1 MQTLPRKLRFAVRR
15 AEAEPDIVFVFR
27 VPNLILVIRTRLRSV
42 RTNNIRLRRICMIS
56 FENVTK
62 IYKSGAKEA
71 LKDVSFDINSGEFVF
86 LVGSTGAGKTTVA
99 RLILKSETASR
110 GRVIVDGSDVAKL
123 KGKGLALMRRKIG
136 TVFQDYKLLPYKT
149 VFENVAFAL
158 EVTETPRRNINHMVP
173 QILSLVGLE
182 DKADA
187 LPCKLSGGEQQR
199 TALARAMANNPPIL
213 LADEPTGNLDP
224 DTSEEIMRLL
234 ERFNK
239 LGTTVVVATHAKDIV
254 DKMRRRVI
262 ELVGGVVV
270 RDEENAL
277 YSKKRGGA
285 QGGQ

>member
-1 MQTLPRKLRFAVRR
+1 
-15 AEAEPDIVFVFR
+15 
-27 VPNLILVIRTRLRSV
+27 
-42 RTNNIRLRRICMIS
+42 MIS

-62 IYKSGAKEA
+62 IYKSGKKEA

-182 DKADA
+182 DKADV

-199 TALARAMANNPPIL
+199 TAIARAMANNPPIL

-262 ELVGGVVV
+262 ELDGGVVV

-285 QGGQ
+285 QSGQ

>member
-1 MQTLPRKLRFAVRR
+1 
-15 AEAEPDIVFVFR
+15 
-27 VPNLILVIRTRLRSV
+27 
-42 RTNNIRLRRICMIS
+42 MIS

-62 IYKSGAKEA
+62 IYKSGVKEA

-182 DKADA
+182 DKADV

-262 ELVGGVVV
+262 ELDGGVVV

-285 QGGQ
+285 QSEQ

>member
-1 MQTLPRKLRFAVRR
+1 
-15 AEAEPDIVFVFR
+15 
-27 VPNLILVIRTRLRSV
+27 
-42 RTNNIRLRRICMIS
+42 MIS

-62 IYKSGAKEA
+62 IYKSGVKEA

-182 DKADA
+182 DKADV

-199 TALARAMANNPPIL
+199 MALARAMANNPPIL

-262 ELVGGVVV
+262 ELDGGVVV

-285 QGGQ
+285 QSGQ

>member
-1 MQTLPRKLRFAVRR
+1 
-15 AEAEPDIVFVFR
+15 
-27 VPNLILVIRTRLRSV
+27 
-42 RTNNIRLRRICMIS
+42 MIS

-62 IYKSGAKEA
+62 IYKSGVKEA

-182 DKADA
+182 DKADV

-213 LADEPTGNLDP
+213 LADVGED
-224 DTSEEIMRLL
+224 
-234 ERFNK
+234 NK
-239 LGTTVVVATHAKDIV
+239 IWLVAC
-254 DKMRRRVI
+254 R
-262 ELVGGVVV
+262 E
-270 RDEENAL
+270 
-277 YSKKRGGA
+277 
-285 QGGQ
+285 

>member
-1 MQTLPRKLRFAVRR
+1 
-15 AEAEPDIVFVFR
+15 
-27 VPNLILVIRTRLRSV
+27 
-42 RTNNIRLRRICMIS
+42 MIS
-56 FENVTK
+56 FEDVTK
-62 IYKSGAKEA
+62 IYKSGVKEA

-182 DKADA
+182 DKADV

-262 ELVGGVVV
+262 ELDGGVVV

-277 YSKKRGGA
+277 YPKKRGGA
-285 QGGQ
+285 QSGQ

>member
-1 MQTLPRKLRFAVRR
+1 
-15 AEAEPDIVFVFR
+15 
-27 VPNLILVIRTRLRSV
+27 
-42 RTNNIRLRRICMIS
+42 MIS
-56 FENVTK
+56 FEDVTK
-62 IYKSGAKEA
+62 IYKSGVKEA

-262 ELVGGVVV
+262 ELDGGVVV

-285 QGGQ
+285 QSGQ

>member
-1 MQTLPRKLRFAVRR
+1 
-15 AEAEPDIVFVFR
+15 
-27 VPNLILVIRTRLRSV
+27 
-42 RTNNIRLRRICMIS
+42 MIS
-56 FENVTK
+56 FEDVTK
-62 IYKSGAKEA
+62 IYKSGVKEA

-182 DKADA
+182 DKADV

-262 ELVGGVVV
+262 ELDGGVVV

-285 QGGQ
+285 QSGQ

>member
-1 MQTLPRKLRFAVRR
+1 
-15 AEAEPDIVFVFR
+15 
-27 VPNLILVIRTRLRSV
+27 
-42 RTNNIRLRRICMIS
+42 MIS
-56 FENVTK
+56 FEDVTK
-62 IYKSGAKEA
+62 IYKSGVKEA

-182 DKADA
+182 DKADV

-262 ELVGGVVV
+262 ELDGGTVV

-285 QGGQ
+285 QSGQ

>member
-1 MQTLPRKLRFAVRR
+1 
-15 AEAEPDIVFVFR
+15 
-27 VPNLILVIRTRLRSV
+27 
-42 RTNNIRLRRICMIS
+42 MIS

>member
-1 MQTLPRKLRFAVRR
+1 
-15 AEAEPDIVFVFR
+15 
-27 VPNLILVIRTRLRSV
+27 
-42 RTNNIRLRRICMIS
+42 MIS

-62 IYKSGAKEA
+62 IYKSGTKEA

-99 RLILKSETASR
+99 RLILKSETASH

-182 DKADA
+182 DKADV

-262 ELVGGVVV
+262 ELDGGVVV

-285 QGGQ
+285 QSGQ

>member
-1 MQTLPRKLRFAVRR
+1 
-15 AEAEPDIVFVFR
+15 
-27 VPNLILVIRTRLRSV
+27 
-42 RTNNIRLRRICMIS
+42 MIS

-62 IYKSGAKEA
+62 IYKSGVKEA

-182 DKADA
+182 DKADV

-262 ELVGGVVV
+262 ELDGGVVV

-285 QGGQ
+285 QSGQ

>member
-1 MQTLPRKLRFAVRR
+1 
-15 AEAEPDIVFVFR
+15 
-27 VPNLILVIRTRLRSV
+27 
-42 RTNNIRLRRICMIS
+42 MIS
-56 FENVTK
+56 FEDVTK
-62 IYKSGAKEA
+62 IYKLGVKEA

-182 DKADA
+182 DKADV

-262 ELVGGVVV
+262 ELDGGTVV

-285 QGGQ
+285 QSGQ

>member
-1 MQTLPRKLRFAVRR
+1 
-15 AEAEPDIVFVFR
+15 
-27 VPNLILVIRTRLRSV
+27 
-42 RTNNIRLRRICMIS
+42 MIS
-56 FENVTK
+56 FEDVTK
-62 IYKSGAKEA
+62 IYKAGVKEA

-182 DKADA
+182 DKADV

-262 ELVGGVVV
+262 ELDGGVVV

-285 QGGQ
+285 QSGQ